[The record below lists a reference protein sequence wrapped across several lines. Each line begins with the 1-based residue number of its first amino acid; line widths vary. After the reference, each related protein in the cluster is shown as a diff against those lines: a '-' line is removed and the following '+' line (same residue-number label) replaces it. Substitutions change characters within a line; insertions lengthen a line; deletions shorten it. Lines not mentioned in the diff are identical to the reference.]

1 MSRTPRSRK
10 PFSILRQSVV
20 VGEAV
25 AVIFFFR
32 RLRSYRGL
40 GRCREVGST
49 DFQEG
54 VGEVVSL
61 SILRTLEKAI
71 ESCEVKVRPSFL
83 TWRASSVSGLCG
95 VLRRQFHQWQA
106 AIHHGVVGV
115 CESSDDVRL
124 VRPHCRP
131 PSRKPRLSAL
141 GPGTPFQR
149 ADRPCTLKQAM
160 GNSKA
165 FLH

>member
-1 MSRTPRSRK
+1 
-10 PFSILRQSVV
+10 
-20 VGEAV
+20 
-25 AVIFFFR
+25 
-32 RLRSYRGL
+32 
-40 GRCREVGST
+40 VGST

-54 VGEVVSL
+54 VGVVVSL

-71 ESCEVKVRPSFL
+71 EGCEVKVRPSFL
-83 TWRASSVSGLCG
+83 TWEG
-95 VLRRQFHQWQA
+95 VICVRIVRSTEKRRQFHQWQA
-106 AIHHGVVGV
+106 AIQHGVVGV

-165 FLH
+165 FLGGERERE